1 MMNNF
6 VKNKISVFVAVAVC
20 LAAPFSASAAGQD
33 RYGST
38 QAEAAY
44 NLGLSK
50 NNFIQSLQSSLAKS
64 SPQETL
70 KLFENLPAELSEDFD
85 ILYLKSALNLSA
97 GNYKEASQIC
107 SSLRTANPGN
117 QDALELGIVIAT
129 AQGDTKTKSALVNE
143 LLKKDPYNSAA
154 NITIGDDYFARKN
167 YKQALA
173 YYDKALVNDSS
184 NVDAKFGVGRAAY
197 YLKDDEKAKKTFK
210 SIIEIDPTYAPGYSY
225 LGKIAAANKENKIAS
240 SYAEKALE
248 LDSENYDYL
257 MDYGMYEN
265 TMEHSE
271 NAIKAWTKA
280 IKLQPDYF
288 LAYAYRVGLY
298 DAENMLDKACEDYKM
313 VVKLNPDYYFAYEEL
328 GVIYLH
334 KEQWTLAREAFEK
347 CYEKQ
352 KDNISYPL
360 MITYCYYRENNSF
373 KAREF
378 SDKVLRKMDRSSI
391 EYAMLRVF
399 HDRGGEMPLAQKIA
413 QLGSRQQQ
421 GKMYFYLGLLYELYG
436 GVEASREWYAKVL
449 SMNCPMFFE
458 YRLAEWSV
466 QPNDSAK

>member
-1 MMNNF
+1 
-6 VKNKISVFVAVAVC
+6 
-20 LAAPFSASAAGQD
+20 
-33 RYGST
+33 
-38 QAEAAY
+38 
-44 NLGLSK
+44 
-50 NNFIQSLQSSLAKS
+50 
-64 SPQETL
+64 
-70 KLFENLPAELSEDFD
+70 
-85 ILYLKSALNLSA
+85 
-97 GNYKEASQIC
+97 
-107 SSLRTANPGN
+107 
-117 QDALELGIVIAT
+117 
-129 AQGDTKTKSALVNE
+129 
-143 LLKKDPYNSAA
+143 
-154 NITIGDDYFARKN
+154 
-167 YKQALA
+167 
-173 YYDKALVNDSS
+173 
-184 NVDAKFGVGRAAY
+184 
-197 YLKDDEKAKKTFK
+197 
-210 SIIEIDPTYAPGYSY
+210 
-225 LGKIAAANKENKIAS
+225 
-240 SYAEKALE
+240 
-248 LDSENYDYL
+248 
-257 MDYGMYEN
+257 
-265 TMEHSE
+265 
-271 NAIKAWTKA
+271 
-280 IKLQPDYF
+280 
-288 LAYAYRVGLY
+288 
-298 DAENMLDKACEDYKM
+298 MLDQACEDYKM

>member
-1 MMNNF
+1 
-6 VKNKISVFVAVAVC
+6 
-20 LAAPFSASAAGQD
+20 
-33 RYGST
+33 
-38 QAEAAY
+38 
-44 NLGLSK
+44 
-50 NNFIQSLQSSLAKS
+50 
-64 SPQETL
+64 
-70 KLFENLPAELSEDFD
+70 
-85 ILYLKSALNLSA
+85 
-97 GNYKEASQIC
+97 
-107 SSLRTANPGN
+107 
-117 QDALELGIVIAT
+117 
-129 AQGDTKTKSALVNE
+129 
-143 LLKKDPYNSAA
+143 
-154 NITIGDDYFARKN
+154 
-167 YKQALA
+167 
-173 YYDKALVNDSS
+173 
-184 NVDAKFGVGRAAY
+184 
-197 YLKDDEKAKKTFK
+197 
-210 SIIEIDPTYAPGYSY
+210 
-225 LGKIAAANKENKIAS
+225 
-240 SYAEKALE
+240 
-248 LDSENYDYL
+248 DYL

-288 LAYAYRVGLY
+288 LAYTYRGGLY
-298 DAENMLDKACEDYKM
+298 DAENMLDQACEDYKM

-334 KEQWTLAREAFEK
+334 KEQWALAREAFEK

-413 QLGSRQQQ
+413 QLGSRQLQ